1 MSKFLP
7 NSLLVVNGARHHA
20 ENIQRLI
27 ITHAKGS
34 LSYDCLAT
42 LESEPQNE
50 FDRNAIAVMVSN
62 LRVGYISA
70 RTAPKVKEIIG
81 DTPKSLNCT
90 LLWNGNPDLDFSLYT
105 VQLFD

>member
-1 MSKFLP
+1 MSNFLP
-7 NSLLVVNGARHHA
+7 DAFLVVNGARHHA

-27 ITHAKGS
+27 KANAKGA

-42 LESEPQNE
+42 LKSEPENE
-50 FDRNAIAVMVSN
+50 FDQNAVAVTVSD

-70 RTAPKVKEIIG
+70 LTSLKVKEILG
-81 DTPKSLNCT
+81 DTSKTLNCT
-90 LLWNGNPDLDFSLYT
+90 LLWNGNPDVDYSLYT